1 MIAKKERPRI
11 MILYV
16 STCLANMK
24 VPSLYLSS
32 MQMRLLMV
40 NGGMYSVNSKMKK
53 TLNSCLNEENLHS
66 RDLQKVMEVISKTL
80 YLA

>member
-1 MIAKKERPRI
+1 MLKLFLKELLDNSQIHDIHSLFEYWHDCEKERPRI

-40 NGGMYSVNSKMKK
+40 NGGMYSVNSK
-53 TLNSCLNEENLHS
+53 
-66 RDLQKVMEVISKTL
+66 
-80 YLA
+80 